1 MRSLAVSALMMVFC
15 LIPSISQ
22 AENMAF
28 LIKTKGKEK
37 AIKGLTSLPGN
48 WTGSGGNG
56 YALAF
61 SHLAYRLHREMLME
75 PYEERQV
82 QVRDRIN
89 PGSFLQAVDR
99 TKVVMV
105 QEPVYDRHGDEVTAV
120 YLLPEEVKRALI
132 EKGFSPDKASEL
144 VRTDFDFGMIKVN
157 EARFRN
163 ELQSVRIALGTI
175 YHEYLRVMG
184 IGENQYN
191 ISGRTYDAAF
201 MDSLVRQLET
211 SAGTIF
217 DRVESTTRVE
227 DFLPTHIFDA
237 IEREKAR
244 LKGELS
250 EDERDLKATLTERR
264 PMVDEARKAFSQMGN
279 AYADMIGSMGIV
291 PMPFPS
297 YQANALRGL
306 TKGAEKGMGL
316 QEKMKWIEVLNM
328 RIDFLTAN
336 LERNYEFY
344 LSLNKKR
351 QELFLRAVDEEAER
365 WFQERKRP

>member
-1 MRSLAVSALMMVFC
+1 MKNLSLALLLVMTT
-15 LIPSISQ
+15 LIPSLSQ
-22 AENMAF
+22 AENMAYLF
-28 LIKTKGKEK
+28 KTKGKEK
-37 AIKGLTSLPGN
+37 AIKDQTYLPGN

-75 PYEERQV
+75 PYEERQI

-120 YLLPEEVKRALI
+120 YMLPDEVKRALI
-132 EKGFSPDKASEL
+132 EKGFPPDRATEL
-144 VRTDFDFGMIKVN
+144 VRTDFEFGMIKVN
-157 EARFRN
+157 EARFRG
-163 ELQSVRIALGTI
+163 ELENVRIALGTI

-184 IGENQYN
+184 IGENHYN
-191 ISGRTYDAAF
+191 VSGRTYDATF
-201 MDSLVRQLET
+201 MNNLVRQLDIS
-211 SAGTIF
+211 SASLF
-217 DRVESTTRVE
+217 DQVERTTRVE

-237 IEREKAR
+237 IETEKTR

-250 EDERDLKATLTERR
+250 EDESDLKATLAERR
-264 PMVDEARKAFSQMGN
+264 PMVDEARKAFSEMGN
-279 AYADMIGSMGIV
+279 AYADMVGSMGIV

-297 YQANALRGL
+297 NQERALRGVF
-306 TKGAEKGMGL
+306 KGAEKGMGL
-316 QEKMKWIEVLNM
+316 QEKMKWIEVLNL

-351 QELFLRAVDEEAER
+351 QEIFLRAIDEEAER
-365 WFQERKRP
+365 WFQDRKRP